1 MCQSLFFNKVAG
13 AEALV
18 QVVLCELCK
27 ILRTPFFYRTPP
39 VAASDFSKILLSGH
53 DKMILCLVNL
63 RENGDAQCV
72 LFALKI
78 FMRALYFLKLEKS
91 LT

>member
-1 MCQSLFFNKVAG
+1 
-13 AEALV
+13 
-18 QVVLCELCK
+18 
-27 ILRTPFFYRTPP
+27 
-39 VAASDFSKILLSGH
+39 
-53 DKMILCLVNL
+53 MILCLVNL
-63 RENGDAQCV
+63 RENGAAQCV